1 MTEVERL
8 ARFVDQRRFE
18 DISAEAREQLKIRVL
33 DTVGVAIGALDA
45 PPILAVFRLVDELG
59 GKPLSTLI
67 GGGKTAPDRA
77 AFFNGALSRYLDF
90 MDSYLAPRETN
101 HPSDNM
107 GAVLA
112 AAEMRGASGADFLTA
127 LAIAYQVHTR
137 LSDVAP
143 VRDKGFD
150 HTTQGAYAAA
160 AGVAKALRLP
170 PDQIA
175 NAIAISGT
183 ANVAL
188 RVTRTGALSHWK
200 GLAYPNTA
208 MAATHAALLAAH
220 GITGPQEVFEGNK
233 GFKETISGPFEI
245 DWLAEDLERVRL
257 TILKKH
263 NAEIHAQSALDA
275 ALDIRSQAN
284 FAIDKV
290 RQVRLKTFRVAY
302 QIIGGG
308 EEGDKRTVRS
318 K

>member
-1 MTEVERL
+1 
-8 ARFVDQRRFE
+8 
-18 DISAEAREQLKIRVL
+18 
-33 DTVGVAIGALDA
+33 
-45 PPILAVFRLVDELG
+45 
-59 GKPLSTLI
+59 
-67 GGGKTAPDRA
+67 
-77 AFFNGALSRYLDF
+77 
-90 MDSYLAPRETN
+90 MDSYLAASETN

-112 AAEMRGASGADFLTA
+112 AAEMRGASGAALMTA
-127 LAIAYQVHTR
+127 LAVAYQVHTR
-137 LSDVAP
+137 LSDVAL

-188 RVTRTGALSHWK
+188 RVTRTGTLSHWK
-200 GLAYPNTA
+200 GLAYPHVA

-220 GITGPQEVFEGNK
+220 GITGPAAVFEGNK

-245 DWLAEDLERVRL
+245 DWLSEDLERVRL

-275 ALDIRSQAN
+275 ALDIRSQPD
-284 FAIDKV
+284 FSIDTVPDV
-290 RQVRLKTFRVAY
+290 RPQTFRVAY
-302 QIIGGG
+302 QIIRAGEDGGN
-308 EEGDKRTVRS
+308 RTVRS
-318 K
+318 NEEAHHTLPYMLPLPPPSCP